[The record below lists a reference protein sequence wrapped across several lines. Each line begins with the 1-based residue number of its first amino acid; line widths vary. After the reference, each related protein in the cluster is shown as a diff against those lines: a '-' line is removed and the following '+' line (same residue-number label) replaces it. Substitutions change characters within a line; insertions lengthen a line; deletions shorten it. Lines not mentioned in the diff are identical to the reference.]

1 MKATEHV
8 SAARRNLVLDHPFF
22 GVLSLKLELV
32 EDSSVPSFRTD
43 GRQLRFNPEFA
54 LGLNRYEAQGVVAH
68 EVLHCANGHVWR
80 RGSRDPKVWNLACD
94 YAINPIVVE
103 AGMVLPA
110 GALDG
115 SPYRGMSAEEIYERL
130 QEQQPQDEQ
139 PQGDGTQPGS
149 EDSPQPGDTNGA
161 GCGEVVD
168 CEGDQMPE
176 IQADWSG
183 AVLSAAKRAESMG
196 VLPAGLERLVEDIR
210 NPPQDWRA
218 ILRRFVQMNA
228 RHDYSWRQPSSRYV
242 YAGLYLPALRS
253 ETMPPMVIAVD
264 TSGSIDDLTV
274 NQFAKEISAIVE
286 EVQPECVHVV
296 YCDAEIQG
304 VDVFERGEPV
314 VVSPKGFGGTDFR
327 PVFEWIAN
335 EGITPSCLVYLTDM
349 AGVFPETAPDY
360 PVLWGDTLG
369 MIPAPWGDTIQIRC
383 C

>member
-32 EDSSVPSFRTD
+32 EDPSVPSFRTD

-68 EVLHCANGHVWR
+68 GVLHCANGHTWR
-80 RGSRDPKVWNLACD
+80 RGSRDPKVWNRACD
-94 YAINPIVVE
+94 YAVNPIVLD

-110 GALDG
+110 DALDG

-130 QEQQPQDEQ
+130 LEQSPQNEQ
-139 PQGDGTQPGS
+139 SQDDGTHAES
-149 EDSPQPGDTNGA
+149 EDDPQSGGA
-161 GCGEVVD
+161 EGSGCGEVVD
-168 CEGDQMPE
+168 CEADQMPE
-176 IQADWSG
+176 IQAEWSE
-183 AVLSAAKRAESMG
+183 AVLNAAKRAESMG
-196 VLPAGLERLVEDIR
+196 VLPAGLERLVEDIK

-218 ILRRFVQMNA
+218 ILRRFVQRNA
-228 RHDYSWRQPSSRYV
+228 CHDYSWRQPSSRYV

-274 NQFAKEISAIVE
+274 KQFAKEIGAIVE
-286 EVQPECVHVV
+286 EMQPERVYVI

-327 PVFEWIAN
+327 PVFEWIA
-335 EGITPSCLVYLTDM
+335 EEDITPSCLVYLTDM
-349 AGVFPETAPDY
+349 AGAFPEAAPEY

-369 MIPAPWGDTIQIRC
+369 LIPAPWGDTIQIRRG
-383 C
+383 